1 MSLNG
6 GIQIAAFLPTT
17 SESGDTRMIGG
28 AMATA
33 VEAVLVDDTEDERV
47 IRWRLEQLAKAG
59 YSWACAMVIAANRDI
74 DLHRAVGLLRQGC
87 PAETAVRILL

>member
-1 MSLNG
+1 MLSH
-6 GIQIAAFLPTT
+6 TT
-17 SESGDTRMIGG
+17 SESGDTQVIGG

-33 VEAVLVDDTEDERV
+33 VEAVLVDDSEDERV
-47 IRWRLEQLAKAG
+47 IRWRLEQLANAG

-87 PAETAVRILL
+87 PVETAVRILL

>member
-1 MSLNG
+1 V
-6 GIQIAAFLPTT
+6 
-17 SESGDTRMIGG
+17 IGG

-33 VEAVLVDDTEDERV
+33 VEAVLVDDSEDERV
-47 IRWRLEQLAKAG
+47 IRWRLEQLANAG

-87 PAETAVRILL
+87 PVETAVRILL